1 MYNIYIYVYVLT
13 SVQTFDLE
21 ALHSRSIMGWESSDV
36 VRFDLGPPLQ
46 GQMRIAKL
54 KSDCISHIIV
64 ANTTK
69 YSHITPV
76 RKSLHWLPVLHR
88 SVFKTALLVYKFL
101 HSGHPKYFEPF
112 LKPRHSVYRTRR
124 SQSDGVLL
132 EVPHCASIY
141 KSKKHFG
148 LSFAYDAPRIWND
161 LPDDVRSAK
170 SLSSF
175 RKKLKTYLFE
185 KAYPP

>member
-1 MYNIYIYVYVLT
+1 MQETI
-13 SVQTFDLE
+13 QT
-21 ALHSRSIMGWESSDV
+21 I
-36 VRFDLGPPLQ
+36 
-46 GQMRIAKL
+46 
-54 KSDCISHIIV
+54 
-64 ANTTK
+64 
-69 YSHITPV
+69 
-76 RKSLHWLPVLHR
+76 SLHWLPVFHR

-101 HSGHPKYFEPF
+101 HSGNPKYFEPF
-112 LKPRHSVYRTRR
+112 LKPRSSVYRTRS

-148 LSFAYDAPRIWND
+148 HSFAYDATRIWND
-161 LPDDVRSAK
+161 LPGDVRSAK

-185 KAYPP
+185 KAYPPQITLSFSICLLRGVDPCNFPDLTITISNFGFLHLRVYHQIEIKCYKSIIRIRIVCYQ

>member
-1 MYNIYIYVYVLT
+1 MTGNL
-13 SVQTFDLE
+13 SQTVRYATPQVTFAGDRCCPSRNTGKPVI
-21 ALHSRSIMGWESSDV
+21 AFHSHKNSLAR
-36 VRFDLGPPLQ
+36 
-46 GQMRIAKL
+46 
-54 KSDCISHIIV
+54 IV